1 MYKLFSNRSDQ
12 GISLLEVVVSMV
24 ILSIVTAFVASFVA
38 GSLRNIARAEATS
51 TAATIA
57 QEQLDRL
64 LAVPIKQWGYE
75 SDGTT
80 LRRSV
85 TETVDGKDG
94 LKYAVTRELSQN
106 PSDLNVK
113 DACPAVVGSR
123 TSRADMV
130 VLRLTVRT
138 NTGPYKDAYTTTTYI
153 ARDGNATFLRSS
165 LTIRFNVVR
174 TKGNTPYQEGRD
186 GDPIHV
192 KIEDKFRNKN
202 DRAETK
208 NWSGNTS
215 GGCITFL
222 ELNGKSPRIQFG
234 LDEYRLPD
242 DSSSYDAKVNM
253 ISGGHREIVF
263 DISRT
268 SQIRVIPDIMG
279 VPKQQCDN
287 PRLVRIHTPIAAPKN
302 RALADLRDIAR
313 ESDQEYKRLEAI
325 ADNRR
330 TDADKVRMES
340 YNRWQ
345 YYLVCQ
351 GSSGSG
357 GQQFGSDNFKYWFL
371 LPDSIP
377 ISVSEGTDV
386 RAVGRWSNSEFKPLN
401 GNSLIE
407 EGPWPIVKVDNPKVG
422 GGGRGIFA
430 GSCLMNDVDGRAR
443 PYIMDKAFLNS
454 AMNNPK
460 DVKLPMWM
468 IPLEGW
474 YKAKHPDPNYKGY
487 LPLVIKGIND
497 AQPANNMW
505 GDDRIASLNQS
516 WYSGCKDTPVFDAGW
531 LRSVDLKDDYAQ
543 MRLALPFGLY
553 AYSIYNIKET
563 QEVNGQTVTKS
574 RNSCFPQKRN
584 DRYAGERTCIPS
596 GAKRVTFFQTDVR
609 AAFRPASWGGGEN
622 IYRDRYWDWFS
633 TERGNTYLPRG
644 PILDACEANSVDWR
658 YCPDGPGKDPK
669 DDGYHEGPDDD
680 TWRPGYKPG
689 TQPQNPSQPQ
699 QPNPSE
705 TPPDLTGDLDRG
717 ECWYNVNGQFINICR
732 NPHLDPRRPGYK
744 PPAGGNTGGS
754 GGGNTGGGS
763 GGGNSGGGNTG
774 GRPGGG
780 SGGGNNPI
788 YPPPAPR
795 PPSRPYD
802 PYDPSCWELRP
813 NGDRYNRCTGEIDRF
828 NGGSRP

>member
-106 PSDLNVK
+106 QSDPNVK

-253 ISGGHREIVF
+253 ISGGHREIV
-263 DISRT
+263 
-268 SQIRVIPDIMG
+268 V
-279 VPKQQCDN
+279 
-287 PRLVRIHTPIAAPKN
+287 
-302 RALADLRDIAR
+302 
-313 ESDQEYKRLEAI
+313 
-325 ADNRR
+325 
-330 TDADKVRMES
+330 
-340 YNRWQ
+340 
-345 YYLVCQ
+345 
-351 GSSGSG
+351 
-357 GQQFGSDNFKYWFL
+357 
-371 LPDSIP
+371 
-377 ISVSEGTDV
+377 
-386 RAVGRWSNSEFKPLN
+386 
-401 GNSLIE
+401 
-407 EGPWPIVKVDNPKVG
+407 
-422 GGGRGIFA
+422 
-430 GSCLMNDVDGRAR
+430 
-443 PYIMDKAFLNS
+443 
-454 AMNNPK
+454 
-460 DVKLPMWM
+460 
-468 IPLEGW
+468 
-474 YKAKHPDPNYKGY
+474 
-487 LPLVIKGIND
+487 
-497 AQPANNMW
+497 
-505 GDDRIASLNQS
+505 
-516 WYSGCKDTPVFDAGW
+516 
-531 LRSVDLKDDYAQ
+531 
-543 MRLALPFGLY
+543 
-553 AYSIYNIKET
+553 
-563 QEVNGQTVTKS
+563 
-574 RNSCFPQKRN
+574 
-584 DRYAGERTCIPS
+584 
-596 GAKRVTFFQTDVR
+596 
-609 AAFRPASWGGGEN
+609 
-622 IYRDRYWDWFS
+622 
-633 TERGNTYLPRG
+633 
-644 PILDACEANSVDWR
+644 
-658 YCPDGPGKDPK
+658 
-669 DDGYHEGPDDD
+669 
-680 TWRPGYKPG
+680 
-689 TQPQNPSQPQ
+689 
-699 QPNPSE
+699 
-705 TPPDLTGDLDRG
+705 
-717 ECWYNVNGQFINICR
+717 
-732 NPHLDPRRPGYK
+732 
-744 PPAGGNTGGS
+744 
-754 GGGNTGGGS
+754 
-763 GGGNSGGGNTG
+763 
-774 GRPGGG
+774 
-780 SGGGNNPI
+780 
-788 YPPPAPR
+788 
-795 PPSRPYD
+795 
-802 PYDPSCWELRP
+802 
-813 NGDRYNRCTGEIDRF
+813 
-828 NGGSRP
+828 

>member
-268 SQIRVIPDIMG
+268 SQIRVIPDMVG
-279 VPKQQCDN
+279 VPQKRCDG
-287 PRLVRIHTPIAAPKN
+287 PRLLRIHTPIAAPQN
-302 RALADLRDIAR
+302 RALKDLREIAR
-313 ESDQEYKRLEAI
+313 ESEAEYKRLEAI
-325 ADNRR
+325 PENRR
-330 TDADKVRMES
+330 SAADKVRMES

-351 GSSGSG
+351 GS
-357 GQQFGSDNFKYWFL
+357 
-371 LPDSIP
+371 
-377 ISVSEGTDV
+377 E
-386 RAVGRWSNSEFKPLN
+386 EHN
-401 GNSLIE
+401 GKKIH
-407 EGPWPIVKVDNPKVG
+407 GP
-422 GGGRGIFA
+422 
-430 GSCLMNDVDGRAR
+430 
-443 PYIMDKAFLNS
+443 
-454 AMNNPK
+454 
-460 DVKLPMWM
+460 
-468 IPLEGW
+468 
-474 YKAKHPDPNYKGY
+474 
-487 LPLVIKGIND
+487 
-497 AQPANNMW
+497 
-505 GDDRIASLNQS
+505 
-516 WYSGCKDTPVFDAGW
+516 
-531 LRSVDLKDDYAQ
+531 
-543 MRLALPFGLY
+543 
-553 AYSIYNIKET
+553 
-563 QEVNGQTVTKS
+563 
-574 RNSCFPQKRN
+574 
-584 DRYAGERTCIPS
+584 
-596 GAKRVTFFQTDVR
+596 
-609 AAFRPASWGGGEN
+609 
-622 IYRDRYWDWFS
+622 
-633 TERGNTYLPRG
+633 
-644 PILDACEANSVDWR
+644 
-658 YCPDGPGKDPK
+658 
-669 DDGYHEGPDDD
+669 
-680 TWRPGYKPG
+680 
-689 TQPQNPSQPQ
+689 
-699 QPNPSE
+699 
-705 TPPDLTGDLDRG
+705 
-717 ECWYNVNGQFINICR
+717 
-732 NPHLDPRRPGYK
+732 
-744 PPAGGNTGGS
+744 
-754 GGGNTGGGS
+754 
-763 GGGNSGGGNTG
+763 
-774 GRPGGG
+774 
-780 SGGGNNPI
+780 
-788 YPPPAPR
+788 
-795 PPSRPYD
+795 
-802 PYDPSCWELRP
+802 EL
-813 NGDRYNRCTGEIDRF
+813 
-828 NGGSRP
+828 